1 MFSLDDPVATNLQYH
16 YTAPEVQYSQLG
28 TNKVDADSIYRIASV
43 SKLITVY
50 AGLTT
55 LKPQDWDRSLADII
69 PGLDDATQARLRSL
83 NPTVSPQWDKITPR
97 ALATQLSGIATI
109 GIPSA
114 DWSVTFALE
123 GISDTLASFGLP
135 PYNVSA
141 LGPCATNL
149 IQNASNEFCSAPDA
163 IVGIKTLPPN
173 FLPWTNPSYSDQ
185 NFMLLGIAISNITGK
200 PWSDVYQDSVFEPLG
215 MTSSYDAH
223 PTDSAQVAHSV
234 IVGDFAVDWALETGF
249 TTPSGGLLSTI
260 SDLSKLGIAIMNN
273 TLIPADTTLQWM
285 KPASHTASLSYSVG
299 GPWEIHRYLHPNSS
313 KVTDLYTKLGDS
325 GKYGG
330 TVVIIPQY
338 NAGFTMLNAGTAT
351 NRPDSALVVLDLL
364 TNTIVPALEA
374 QAAAEAQQNYVGR
387 YISSDPS
394 LNASVTITFN
404 ASTVPGS
411 INSLSLTEWTY
422 NNTNL
427 LSGAFITSLTDII
440 PRLEPSILKQTPPGT
455 PGFVAFQAS
464 TNIQTATYTDAMAV
478 PDLGVIGTWTGF
490 YYSNFDWITTD
501 GLRYG
506 GQDTLEFIFDV
517 DGEGKAVACTPA
529 VQGVRLVRVGG

>member
-260 SDLSKLGIAIMNN
+260 SDLSKLGIALM
-273 TLIPADTTLQWM
+273 
-285 KPASHTASLSYSVG
+285 
-299 GPWEIHRYLHPNSS
+299 
-313 KVTDLYTKLGDS
+313 
-325 GKYGG
+325 
-330 TVVIIPQY
+330 
-338 NAGFTMLNAGTAT
+338 
-351 NRPDSALVVLDLL
+351 
-364 TNTIVPALEA
+364 
-374 QAAAEAQQNYVGR
+374 
-387 YISSDPS
+387 
-394 LNASVTITFN
+394 
-404 ASTVPGS
+404 
-411 INSLSLTEWTY
+411 TY
-422 NNTNL
+422 
-427 LSGAFITSLTDII
+427 
-440 PRLEPSILKQTPPGT
+440 
-455 PGFVAFQAS
+455 
-464 TNIQTATYTDAMAV
+464 
-478 PDLGVIGTWTGF
+478 
-490 YYSNFDWITTD
+490 
-501 GLRYG
+501 
-506 GQDTLEFIFDV
+506 
-517 DGEGKAVACTPA
+517 
-529 VQGVRLVRVGG
+529 